1 MNVQQTKTSSL
12 KDFQIIQE
20 LGKGSFSTV
29 YKVKR
34 IADGQEY
41 ALKKVKLGSLK
52 YKEKENAL
60 NEVRLLASINSKY
73 IVAYK
78 EAFFDDECKC
88 LCTVM
93 ELLSGGDVYRRITQ
107 AQKGGPQFSEQE
119 IWIALIHMILGL
131 KTLHDQKIVH
141 RDLKSAN
148 VFLSSDGTFKLGDLN
163 VSKVAKQGFVYT
175 QTGTPYYASPEVWRD
190 EPYDLKSDIWSL
202 GCVLYE
208 MCCLQ
213 TPFRAKEMDVLFQKV
228 QKGLYDQIPA
238 KYSKDL
244 AQIISLLLKTQ
255 SSQRPNCD
263 ELLKNPIIL
272 NRMRDIETHINSQP
286 QNQELLKTIQIPR
299 TIDQLNSQFPKS
311 KYENEIMSIERNIEN
326 KSTENSSSPF
336 RSPQQI
342 IKTQQDSRLSQVK
355 DRQITDITK
364 SIAYLE
370 RKNKHPLLIE
380 GPRPSASRKIEKP
393 KSAQPQ
399 QRYHNND
406 KGSQLG
412 DSNVKNS
419 SINKIKEFENLRIKR
434 ENELKAI
441 QEFRKQ
447 EIQDSKIR
455 ELRDIKQIRDASKE
469 LIAENR
475 RISPISQAKQNGQY
489 GQYQQQYGI
498 QKHSYS
504 PITRKAELPQYNI
517 KNRVVQ
523 SQMQCRTQIS
533 QSINISNPSQQI
545 RQPIIYQEAITSKRQ
560 QIPQSAAP
568 VPQIYSSNQQQL
580 PKSDRYQHPQS
591 ALPARVEQQKLE
603 RSQVFPVQ
611 ARVVK
616 TKQNE
621 SNAINK
627 NQSTTKQTRPLSSNL
642 ISNERLS
649 KQEYQPQSN
658 QIHVNYNHY
667 YPIETYQRHASDQN
681 LIRYQQRQQSRQL
694 KQNLESRKI

>member
-52 YKEKENAL
+52 QKEKENAL

-78 EAFFDDECKC
+78 EAFFDDESRC
-88 LCTVM
+88 LCTVI

-107 AQKGGPQFSEQE
+107 ALKGGPLFQEQD
-119 IWIALIHMILGL
+119 IWKALIHMILGL
-131 KTLHDQKIVH
+131 KTLHDQKVVH

-148 VFLSSDGTFKLGDLN
+148 VFLSRDGTFKLGDLN

-228 QKGLYDQIPA
+228 QKGMYDQIPA

-244 AQIISLLLKTQ
+244 AYVISLLLKTQ
-255 SSQRPNCD
+255 SSSRPNCD
-263 ELLKNPIIL
+263 ELLKIPIIQS
-272 NRMRDIETHINSQP
+272 RMKNIESCINHQP

-311 KYENEIMSIERNIEN
+311 KYENEFMSFERNIEN

-342 IKTQQDSRLSQVK
+342 TKTQQDSRISQGK
-355 DRQITDITK
+355 DRQVTDITK
-364 SIAYLE
+364 SLAYLE
-370 RKNKHPLLIE
+370 RQNKHPLLVE
-380 GPRPSASRKIEKP
+380 GPRPSASRKMEKP

-399 QRYHNND
+399 LRSEKD
-406 KGSQLG
+406 EKGQQLG
-412 DSNVKNS
+412 NS
-419 SINKIKEFENLRIKR
+419 SIKNSQVNNKYKESENLRMKR
-434 ENELKAI
+434 ENELKAL
-441 QEFRKQ
+441 QEQ
-447 EIQDSKIR
+447 QDLKYR
-455 ELRDIKQIRDASKE
+455 ELRNLKQAREASKG
-469 LIAENR
+469 LNAENR
-475 RISPISQAKQNGQY
+475 RVSPISQTKQNEQY
-489 GQYQQQYGI
+489 RPYQQQQSV
-498 QKHSYS
+498 QKQSYS
-504 PITRKAELPQYNI
+504 PITRKVEIPQYNN
-517 KNRVVQ
+517 NRIVQ
-523 SQMQCRTQIS
+523 SQLQSRPQIS
-533 QSINISNPSQQI
+533 QSINISNPSLQIHSSVSQQEI
-545 RQPIIYQEAITSKRQ
+545 PTSKRQ

-568 VPQIYSSNQQQL
+568 ITQKYSSNQQQR
-580 PKSDRYQHPQS
+580 PTSDRYQHPQS
-591 ALPARVEQQKLE
+591 ALPTRVDQQKLD
-603 RSQVFPVQ
+603 RQQVFPAQ

-616 TKQNE
+616 TKQIE
-621 SNAINK
+621 QKS
-627 NQSTTKQTRPLSSNL
+627 QQTKQSRPLSSNL
-642 ISNERLS
+642 TPNERLV
-649 KQEYQPQSN
+649 KQEYQPQYN
-658 QIHVNYNHY
+658 QIQVNYNHY

-681 LIRYQQRQQSRQL
+681 LIRYQQRQQNKQIRQ
-694 KQNLESRKI
+694 NVEGRKI

>member
-12 KDFQIIQE
+12 KDFQVIQE

-107 AQKGGPQFSEQE
+107 AQKGGPQFSEQD

-255 SSQRPNCD
+255 SSQRPNCE
-263 ELLKNPIIL
+263 ELLKNPIIQ
-272 NRMRDIETHINSQP
+272 NRMRDIETHINPQP

-299 TIDQLNSQFPKS
+299 TTDQLNSQFPKS

-380 GPRPSASRKIEKP
+380 GPRPSASRKLEKP

-399 QRYHNND
+399 QRYNNYD
-406 KGSQLG
+406 KESQLG
-412 DSNVKNS
+412 DSYVRNS
-419 SINKIKEFENLRIKR
+419 QINKIKEFENLRIKR

-441 QEFRKQ
+441 QELRKQ

-455 ELRDIKQIRDASKE
+455 ELRNLKQIRDASKE

-489 GQYQQQYGI
+489 GEYQHQYGI

-504 PITRKAELPQYNI
+504 PITRKVELPQYNN
-517 KNRVVQ
+517 KVVQ
-523 SQMQCRTQIS
+523 SQIQCRPQIS

-545 RQPIIYQEAITSKRQ
+545 RQPILYQEAITSKRQ
-560 QIPQSAAP
+560 QVPQSAAP
-568 VPQIYSSNQQQL
+568 VSQIYSSNQQQL

-591 ALPARVEQQKLE
+591 ALPARVQSQKLE

-616 TKQNE
+616 TKPND

-681 LIRYQQRQQSRQL
+681 LIKYQQRQQNRQL

>member
-1 MNVQQTKTSSL
+1 MNVQQNKTSSL

-52 YKEKENAL
+52 QKEKENAL
-60 NEVRLLASINSKY
+60 NEVRLLASINNKY

-78 EAFFDDECKC
+78 DAFFDDESRC
-88 LCTVM
+88 LCIVM

-107 AQKGGPQFSEQE
+107 ALKGGPQFSEQDV
-119 IWIALIHMILGL
+119 WKALIHMILGL

-148 VFLSSDGTFKLGDLN
+148 IFLSRDGTFKLGDLN

-190 EPYDLKSDIWSL
+190 EPYNLKSDIWSL

-244 AQIISLLLKTQ
+244 AYIISLLLKTQ
-255 SSQRPNCD
+255 SSSRPNCD
-263 ELLKNPIIL
+263 ELLQIPIIQS
-272 NRMRDIETHINSQP
+272 RMRDIETYVNNQP

-342 IKTQQDSRLSQVK
+342 TKTQQDSRLSQGK
-355 DRQITDITK
+355 DKQIIDITK
-364 SIAYLE
+364 SIAYIE
-370 RKNKHPLLIE
+370 KQNKHPLLVE
-380 GPRPSASRKIEKP
+380 GPRPSATRKIEKP

-399 QRYHNND
+399 LRNQKD
-406 KGSQLG
+406 EQGQQQLSN
-412 DSNVKNS
+412 SNVKNS
-419 SINKIKEFENLRIKR
+419 QINKYNESENLRIKR
-434 ENELKAI
+434 ENDLKAM
-441 QEFRKQ
+441 QEH
-447 EIQDSKIR
+447 QDLKYR
-455 ELRDIKQIRDASKE
+455 ELRDLKQVRDASRG
-469 LIAENR
+469 INTENR
-475 RISPISQAKQNGQY
+475 QVSPISQTRQNGQY
-489 GQYQQQYGI
+489 GQYQQQQGV
-498 QKHSYS
+498 QKQSYS
-504 PITRKAELPQYNI
+504 PITRKVETPQYNN
-517 KNRVVQ
+517 NRIVQ
-523 SQMQCRTQIS
+523 SQIQSRPQIN
-533 QSINISNPSQQI
+533 QSVNISNPSLQI
-545 RQPIIYQEAITSKRQ
+545 HHENLTSKKQ

-568 VPQIYSSNQQQL
+568 NTQKYSSNQQQR
-580 PKSDRYQHPQS
+580 PISDRYQHPQS
-591 ALPARVEQQKLE
+591 ALPSRVEQQKLE
-603 RSQVFPVQ
+603 RQQVFPVQ
-611 ARVVK
+611 ARVK
-616 TKQNE
+616 TKQIE
-621 SNAINK
+621 QK
-627 NQSTTKQTRPLSSNL
+627 NQSIKQTRPLSSNL
-642 ISNERLS
+642 IPNERLV
-649 KQEYQPQSN
+649 KQEYQPQCN

-681 LIRYQQRQQSRQL
+681 LIRYQQRQQNRQVR
-694 KQNLESRKI
+694 QNIEGRRI

>member
-52 YKEKENAL
+52 QKEKENAL
-60 NEVRLLASINSKY
+60 NEVRLLASINNKY

-78 EAFFDDECKC
+78 EAFFDDESKC

-107 AQKGGPQFSEQE
+107 ALKGGPQFSEQD
-119 IWIALIHMILGL
+119 IWKALIHMILGL

-148 VFLSSDGTFKLGDLN
+148 VFLSRDGTFKLGDLN
-163 VSKVAKQGFVYT
+163 VAKVAKQGFVYT

-244 AQIISLLLKTQ
+244 AYVISLLLKTQ
-255 SSQRPNCD
+255 SSSRPNCE
-263 ELLKNPIIL
+263 ELLKIPIIQG
-272 NRMRDIETHINSQP
+272 RMKDIETCINHQP

-311 KYENEIMSIERNIEN
+311 KYENEVMSFERNIEN

-342 IKTQQDSRLSQVK
+342 TKTQQDSRISQGK
-355 DRQITDITK
+355 DRQVTDITK
-364 SIAYLE
+364 SLAYIE
-370 RKNKHPLLIE
+370 RQNKYPLLVE

-399 QRYHNND
+399 LRYEKEE
-406 KGSQLG
+406 KGQQLG
-412 DSNVKNS
+412 NS
-419 SINKIKEFENLRIKR
+419 SIKNSQVNNKYKESENLRMKR
-434 ENELKAI
+434 ENELKAL
-441 QEFRKQ
+441 QEQ
-447 EIQDSKIR
+447 QDLKYR
-455 ELRDIKQIRDASKE
+455 ELRNLKQAREASKG
-469 LIAENR
+469 INAENR
-475 RISPISQAKQNGQY
+475 RVSPISQAKQNEQ
-489 GQYQQQYGI
+489 QRPYQQQ
-498 QKHSYS
+498 QSVQRQSYS
-504 PITRKAELPQYNI
+504 PITRKVEIPQYNN
-517 KNRVVQ
+517 NRIVQ
-523 SQMQCRTQIS
+523 SQIQSRPQIS
-533 QSINISNPSQQI
+533 QSINISNPSLQI
-545 RQPIIYQEAITSKRQ
+545 HSSISHQEIPTSKRQ

-568 VPQIYSSNQQQL
+568 ITQKYSTNQQQR
-580 PKSDRYQHPQS
+580 PISDRYQHPQS
-591 ALPARVEQQKLE
+591 ALPSRVDQQKLD
-603 RSQVFPVQ
+603 RQQVFPVQ

-616 TKQNE
+616 TKQIE
-621 SNAINK
+621 QKS
-627 NQSTTKQTRPLSSNL
+627 QQTKQTRPLSSNL
-642 ISNERLS
+642 TPNERLV
-649 KQEYQPQSN
+649 KQEYQPQYN
-658 QIHVNYNHY
+658 QIQVNYNHY

-681 LIRYQQRQQSRQL
+681 LIRYQQFDYHIF
-694 KQNLESRKI
+694 QNVEGRKI

>member
-52 YKEKENAL
+52 QKEKENAL
-60 NEVRLLASINSKY
+60 NEVRLLASINNKY

-78 EAFFDDECKC
+78 EAFFDDESKC

-93 ELLSGGDVYRRITQ
+93 ELLSGGDVYRRICQ
-107 AQKGGPQFSEQE
+107 ALKGGPQFSEQD

-190 EPYDLKSDIWSL
+190 DPYDIKSDIWSL

-228 QKGLYDQIPA
+228 QKGFYDQIPS

-244 AQIISLLLKTQ
+244 ALIISLLLKTQ

-263 ELLKNPIIL
+263 ELLKMPIIQ
-272 NRMRDIETHINSQP
+272 NKMRDIETHINNQP

-311 KYENEIMSIERNIEN
+311 KYDNEILSIERNIEN

-364 SIAYLE
+364 SVAYLE
-370 RKNKHPLLIE
+370 RQNKHPLLVQ
-380 GPRPSASRKIEKP
+380 GPRPSASRKMEKP

-399 QRYHNND
+399 QRYQNYE

-412 DSNVKNS
+412 DSNIKNS
-419 SINKIKEFENLRIKR
+419 QIQKIKESENLRIKR

-441 QEFRKQ
+441 QELRKQ
-447 EIQDSKIR
+447 EIQDSKYR
-455 ELRDIKQIRDASKE
+455 ELRDLKQIRDASKE

-475 RISPISQAKQNGQY
+475 RISPISQTRQNGQY
-489 GQYQQQYGI
+489 GQYQQQHGI

-504 PITRKAELPQYNI
+504 PINRKVELPQYNN
-517 KNRVVQ
+517 NRVVQ
-523 SQMQCRTQIS
+523 SQMQCRPQIS
-533 QSINISNPSQQI
+533 QSINISNPSHQI
-545 RQPIIYQEAITSKRQ
+545 RQPIIHQENITMKRQ

-568 VPQIYSSNQQQL
+568 VSQIYSSNHQQR
-580 PKSDRYQHPQS
+580 PISDRYQHPQS
-591 ALPARVEQQKLE
+591 AQPARVEQHKLE

-616 TKQNE
+616 TKQSE

-649 KQEYQPQSN
+649 KQEYQPQCN

-681 LIRYQQRQQSRQL
+681 LIRYQQRQQNRQIR
-694 KQNLESRKI
+694 QNIESRKI